1 MEREILIANT
11 KTQKRSKVTTS
22 ATTLGELKAD
32 LRAAGIEYSGMTF
45 TEGISKTQLLDDA
58 AQLPQ
63 NVMYKGQPTNNLVI
77 LLTNTKKNI
86 SSGAM
91 SRKEAYQAIKDNN
104 LQDAVKEKFGRNFTQ
119 VPTSDL
125 LVFIAQNGVSEAT
138 EVLDK
143 VPTDTEAEDKGIM
156 DPEFE
161 DEDIVTDKL
170 EEEEE
175 EKEEKEEEMDEN
187 LPDYIE
193 DIITDIDMNDI
204 EDSLHVH
211 IAMLVNNDVLSIA
224 DLEILKDNIERLIK
238 VAKKEKGTSKTKAA
252 PKPSVSTSDGS
263 ITEDD
268 IDDMLDE
275 LGV

>member
-32 LRAAGIEYSGMTF
+32 LRAAGIDYNDMTF

-58 AQLPQ
+58 TQLPQ

-86 SSGAM
+86 ASGTM
-91 SRKEAYQAIKDNN
+91 SRKEVYQAIKDNN
-104 LQDAVKEKFGRNFTQ
+104 LQDAVKEEFGRNFTQ

-125 LVFIAQNGVSEAT
+125 LVFLAQDGNAEVT
-138 EVLDK
+138 ETLDDK
-143 VPTDTEAEDKGIM
+143 PTDTENNDIIT
-156 DPEFE
+156 PEVKEEETPDTE
-161 DEDIVTDKL
+161 DED
-170 EEEEE
+170 
-175 EKEEKEEEMDEN
+175 
-187 LPDYIE
+187 LPDYVD
-193 DIITDIDMNDI
+193 DIITDTRV
-204 EDSLHVH
+204 DSTVNSLYVH
-211 IAMLVNNDVLSIA
+211 IAMLVDNEVLSVA
-224 DLEILKDNIERLIK
+224 DLEELSEDIEYLTK
-238 VAKKEKGTSKTKAA
+238 VAKKEQNTVEKLPFEEA
-252 PKPSVSTSDGS
+252 PKKAVSTSDGS
-263 ITEDD
+263 ITDDD